1 MMGWRPT
8 RPMVR
13 KAAYALALLLVLGV
27 AVPAVWLWQRDDGP
41 VRCAEGVVERGPLEE
56 CVGVTDGR
64 TRDAFGDD
72 RRLDRVLAKIG
83 ALNEEV
89 AERSTKK
96 GVDYATVAYM
106 TSFTVEKDDTN
117 SRESVRREL
126 QGAYLAQYRA
136 NRGDERGSPGIR
148 LLVANTGSRSGQW
161 QHTVDELIRLSKVEQ
176 KQDRV
181 LAVAGL
187 GPSTETNKKVLKRLA
202 KHKIAM
208 VASNMTAT
216 DLPQVSGFARVS
228 PTNRDEALAAARYL
242 KSESF
247 REERFPGDKD
257 VTALVVKDSDPDNG
271 YAASLA
277 AEFKKVYPGKGHT
290 LLEKDRPST
299 FDASNPDVWPGE
311 IKTIAKDLCIPKPD
325 VVYFAGRGKHLTNLL
340 DALSNR
346 PCPEKS
352 FTVMAGDDT
361 TNLTVEELKEAAKR
375 DITVLYTGVAH
386 PEMLDDA
393 GKSAV
398 TPSAAYFRDG
408 GWMSKTFPA
417 DPRTDGQAMVSHDA
431 TLVAIHGVQNLEG
444 NGSPPSGAG
453 VGQMF
458 RHMYNN
464 QTVQGATGRL
474 SFHADGN
481 AENKAVPIMLLGS
494 DGRFQLE
501 ETIQEPPK

>member
-1 MMGWRPT
+1 MMRWRPT

-13 KAAYALALLLVLGV
+13 KAAYALALLLALGV
-27 AVPAVWLWQRDDGP
+27 AIPGVWLWQRDDGP

-64 TRDAFGDD
+64 VRDAFRAG
-72 RRLDRVLAKIG
+72 RRLDKVLARIG
-83 ALNEEV
+83 ALNEQV
-89 AERSTKK
+89 TERSAKQ
-96 GVDYATVAYM
+96 GVDYATVVYM

-117 SRESVRREL
+117 SEESVRREL

-136 NRGDERGSPGIR
+136 NQGDERGSPAIR
-148 LLVANTGSRSGQW
+148 MLVANTGSRSGQW
-161 QHTVDELIRLSKVEQ
+161 RHTVDELIRLSKAEQ
-176 KQDRV
+176 KQNRV

-187 GPSTETNKKVLKRLA
+187 GPSTEENKKVLRKLS
-202 KHKIAM
+202 KHEIAM

-216 DLPQVSGFARVS
+216 DLPKVPGFARVS

-247 REERFPGDKD
+247 RKEQFPGDKD
-257 VTALVVKDSDPDNG
+257 VTALVVKDSDRTNG
-271 YAASLA
+271 YAESLA
-277 AEFKKVYPGKGHT
+277 EEFKKAYPGDGHT

-299 FDASNPDVWPGE
+299 FDASKPDVWPGE
-311 IKTIAKDLCIPKPD
+311 IKTIAKDLCVPKPD

-386 PEMLDDA
+386 PDMLDD
-393 GKSAV
+393 GEGSEPP
-398 TPSAAYFRDG
+398 PSAAYFRDG
-408 GWMSKTFPA
+408 GWLSKKFPA

-431 TLVAIHGVQNLEG
+431 TLVAIHGVQNLAAD
-444 NGSPPSGAG
+444 GSPLSGAG
-453 VGQMF
+453 VGRMF
-458 RHMYNN
+458 QHMYNN
-464 QTVQGATGRL
+464 QSVQGATGQL

-481 AENKAVPIMLLGS
+481 AENKAVPIMLLDS
-494 DGRFQLE
+494 EGRFQLE
-501 ETIQEPPK
+501 ETIREPGT